1 MLYALYRNFDIC
13 YKSRRSG
20 KSIQGRSTSFFQVS
34 QRLTFLLSLMLYK
47 KKAQMRLQLKI
58 WVFHSVHNINTA
70 TMFLPPIYIFS
81 LRGIVW
87 EELREREREREKESE
102 DSGCLQS
109 TDRFIVGNRQ
119 HRTVHILKQ
128 KELILSINVIQ

>member
-81 LRGIVW
+81 LRDSVRRV
-87 EELREREREREKESE
+87 ERERERERERESE

-109 TDRFIVGNRQ
+109 TDRFIVGNRE

-128 KELILSINVIQ
+128 KELILSIYGIQ

>member
-1 MLYALYRNFDIC
+1 MPLKRMLYALYRNFDIC

-81 LRGIVW
+81 LRDSV
-87 EELREREREREKESE
+87 RRVERERERESE
-102 DSGCLQS
+102 VSWCLQS
-109 TDRFIVGNRQ
+109 TDRFIRE
-119 HRTVHILKQ
+119 HRTVHISKQ
-128 KELILSINVIQ
+128 KELILSIYGIQ

>member
-87 EELREREREREKESE
+87 EELRERERERE

-109 TDRFIVGNRQ
+109 TDRFIVGNRE

-128 KELILSINVIQ
+128 KELILSIYGIQ

>member
-87 EELREREREREKESE
+87 EELREREREREESE

-109 TDRFIVGNRQ
+109 TDRFIVGNRE

-128 KELILSINVIQ
+128 KELILSIYGIQ